1 MISVTIDKGLKHVWK
16 KKMYNGT
23 LVRIDGD
30 DYMVVDIEPL
40 NDDKFIV
47 ELDRTYSSVISDE
60 DKVVV
65 RMDRKYLNHRGKQMQ
80 KAKAI
85 RLRDNEHDE
94 ELMQIARSQ
103 AVRNCQL
110 RKALMSTFV
119 DFKGRMGFDEALALL
134 KKGAKI
140 QRLGW
145 SDRFWKECKGG
156 IKEYY
161 VYHGEEYRIVERGI
175 VPDDDD
181 LMATDWLVREE
192 RFYE

>member
-1 MISVTIDKGLKHVWK
+1 MIKITIDKGLKHVWK

-47 ELDRTYSSVISDE
+47 ELNRTYSSVISGE

-80 KAKAI
+80 KATAI
-85 RLRDNEHDE
+85 RLRDEEHDE
-94 ELMQIARSQ
+94 ELIQLARSQ
-103 AVRNCQL
+103 AARNYQL
-110 RKALMSTFV
+110 RKILMKSYV
-119 DFKGRMGFDEALALL
+119 DFKGRMEFGKALVSL
-134 KKGAKI
+134 KNGAEI

-145 SDRFWKECKGG
+145 SDRYWKECNGG

-161 VYHGEEYRIVERGI
+161 ERHVGDKFHVSERSI

-192 RFYE
+192 